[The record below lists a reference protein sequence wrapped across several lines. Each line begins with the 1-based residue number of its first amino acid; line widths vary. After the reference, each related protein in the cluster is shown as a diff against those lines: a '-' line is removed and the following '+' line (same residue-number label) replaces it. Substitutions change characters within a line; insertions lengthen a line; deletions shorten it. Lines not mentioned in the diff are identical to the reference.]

1 MFEGAMK
8 PYIGYTARTYFPR
21 SSWCGI
27 RVILVVLLLLW
38 LPVVTATAKATAPAL
53 GARVYLLRGLM
64 NVFSLGLD
72 EIGTKLQAQGI
83 PVTVANFVSWA
94 SLAEEAAAEYKS
106 GRVRTIIL
114 VGHSAG
120 ATVLPEMLARVSQ
133 LGAAVKLA
141 IGLVLLFGPSWRPS
155 RSLINFYIASGSA
168 NPSPGPRISVAHC
181 RMSMCRACP
190 GWGTCPSIRT
200 RPMSSVRLMPWCSVT
215 GN

>member
-1 MFEGAMK
+1 
-8 PYIGYTARTYFPR
+8 
-21 SSWCGI
+21 
-27 RVILVVLLLLW
+27 
-38 LPVVTATAKATAPAL
+38 
-53 GARVYLLRGLM
+53 M

-215 GN
+215 GNQRRTILRHKRERRRVPSMRPSAAIDPARVEVNLGGCEHSG